1 MNVRSQQHLAD
12 LPNPFHGAL
21 LDGRLQ
27 WPMTRLFDTV
37 ARLCRE
43 IGCHCLAERFSCT
56 STQCC
61 GAANGCSA
69 AVAQHQRPMIHL
81 MAKLAPLTRVLLET
95 GYYDIA
101 LATVQIALALEPTL
115 DLALARAYLHVVL
128 GDMGDASRIYR
139 DVLHRIGTIPPDEL
153 ERLAQL
159 SRTHA
164 QEEDIAELVSQLRAY
179 ATA

>member
-1 MNVRSQQHLAD
+1 VRNQQHSAEL
-12 LPNPFHGAL
+12 LNPFNGAL

-27 WPMTRLFDTV
+27 WPLTRLFGTV
-37 ARLCRE
+37 SQLCRE
-43 IGCHCLAERFSCT
+43 IGCNCLAERFASSCAECT
-56 STQCC
+56 PATVACSY
-61 GAANGCSA
+61 AAE
-69 AVAQHQRPMIHL
+69 HQRPMIHL
-81 MAKLAPLTRVLLET
+81 MAKLAPLTRVLLDS

-128 GDMGDASRIYR
+128 GDMADASRIYR
-139 DVLHRIGTIPPDEL
+139 DVLQRLGTIPQDEL
-153 ERLAQL
+153 RRLTEL

-164 QEEDIAELVSQLRAY
+164 QEEDIAELVNQLRAY